1 MPLKGIYSREMYD
14 QRLTRMFTAA
24 LFMVAKWWKQ
34 SKCPSAGE
42 WIRNEV
48 YSYKMNMNSFI

>member
-34 SKCPSAGE
+34 SKCPSTGE
-42 WIRNEV
+42 WI
-48 YSYKMNMNSFI
+48 SKMKYIHTK